1 MSISKLIPDYRTAG
15 IFLLLTALATA
26 ISVPARLAADAD
38 ATPIADVLAQTQNF
52 GAAEIAQLEVAEKL
66 GAIGSASV
74 AYGIGG
80 AARLAG
86 GLTLLAAAVP
96 LWRTM
101 RTYHPAAMGAVAAF
115 LAASGIASAVSG
127 AAAVALAVIAPE
139 PQTVAVITPGE
150 SGWSRLAQPGDPE
163 SQTAALLPDVGVVED
178 TLFAIRWI
186 TGSLG
191 FTLAGL
197 GLVAMGPVQWRMGG
211 ILRVT
216 AVVDTVLGVAMLFI
230 WVDAAT
236 MVHRVTGIAFLIWL
250 IVVGLW
256 LVVPWLR
263 AIGMHTTNR

>member
-1 MSISKLIPDYRTAG
+1 MIIADYRTAG
-15 IFLLLTALATA
+15 ILLLLTALATA

-38 ATPIADVLAQTQNF
+38 ATPITDVLAQTRNF

-66 GAIGSASV
+66 AAIGSASV

-101 RTYHPAAMGAVAAF
+101 RTYHPAAMGAAAAF

-127 AAAVALAVIAPE
+127 AAAVALAVLAPE
-139 PQTVAVITPGE
+139 PQASTVLTPGWTSSSE
-150 SGWSRLAQPGDPE
+150 AANALMSVMPMSV
-163 SQTAALLPDVGVVED
+163 SQDALLTV
-178 TLFAIRWI
+178 RWA
-186 TGSLG
+186 TGALG

-197 GLVAMGPVQWRMGG
+197 ALVALGPVQWRMGG

-230 WVDAAT
+230 WLDAAT
-236 MVHRVTGIAFLIWL
+236 VVHRVTGIAFLLWL

-256 LVVPWLR
+256 LAVPRLR
-263 AIGMHTTNR
+263 TIGMPSTGQ

>member
-1 MSISKLIPDYRTAG
+1 MTITDYRTAG

-26 ISVPARLAADAD
+26 VSVPARLAADAD
-38 ATPIADVLAQTQNF
+38 ATPIADVLAQAQNF
-52 GAAEIAQLEVAEKL
+52 GAAEIAQFEVAEKL
-66 GAIGSASV
+66 AAIGSASV

-101 RTYHPAAMGAVAAF
+101 RTHHPAAMGAAAAF

-127 AAAVALAVIAPE
+127 AAAVALAVMTPAP
-139 PQTVAVITPGE
+139 QASAVLTPGWTSTTE
-150 SGWSRLAQPGDPE
+150 AANALMSVMPVSASQDSMLA
-163 SQTAALLPDVGVVED
+163 V
-178 TLFAIRWI
+178 RWI

-197 GLVAMGPVQWRMGG
+197 GLVALGPAQWRMGG

-230 WVDAAT
+230 WADAAT
-236 MVHRVTGIAFLIWL
+236 MVHRVTGIAFLLWL

-256 LVVPWLR
+256 LVVPRLR
-263 AIGMHTTNR
+263 TIGAAAPSG